1 MEVSKLWFFEKFI
14 IKKFFAPKLKQ
25 KTNFF
30 RLLAVAQRAGL
41 GLRDALFSIKNS
53 ETNRGL
59 IMIIQDLIDQLTQG
73 YTFSQAMEN
82 HEYFFQIEEIELVRS
97 AETMG
102 NLPEILDE
110 IAIELENNQRING
123 KIKKAMTYPIV
134 LVVFAVV
141 AVTILLIYVI
151 PTIVTM
157 FPNQESLPSLTK
169 FMMGASWFIKNAR
182 FLIFLII
189 VGILLAYRFLY
200 KYVLAFK
207 VFIDK
212 LMVTL
217 PAVSGVVKTYYMY
230 RFSKLLSQLYSA
242 WVSPILSLK
251 LMGNTFTNFFY
262 KKKALEIKENLNA
275 GFSFSES
282 MEWSSLFDPILVQ
295 IIHVGEDTGN
305 ITEVLKKMADFYR
318 DMLQTKIDILMD
330 LIQPLL
336 MAIIAVVIGII
347 VGSIFLPMA
356 ELVNVIQ

>member
-1 MEVSKLWFFEKFI
+1 
-14 IKKFFAPKLKQ
+14 
-25 KTNFF
+25 
-30 RLLAVAQRAGL
+30 
-41 GLRDALFSIKNS
+41 
-53 ETNRGL
+53 
-59 IMIIQDLIDQLTQG
+59 
-73 YTFSQAMEN
+73 MEN
-82 HEYFFQIEEIELVRS
+82 HEYFFHREEIELVRS
-97 AETMG
+97 AENMG

-110 IAIELENNQRING
+110 IAVELENNQRING

-169 FMMGASWFIKNAR
+169 FMMNASGFIKNTW
-182 FLIFLII
+182 FLILLII
-189 VGILLAYRFLY
+189 IGSVLLYRFLY

-242 WVSPILSLK
+242 GVSPILSLK

-262 KKKALEIKENLNA
+262 KKKVLEIKENLNA

-282 MEWSSLFDPILVQ
+282 ME
-295 IIHVGEDTGN
+295 
-305 ITEVLKKMADFYR
+305 
-318 DMLQTKIDILMD
+318 
-330 LIQPLL
+330 
-336 MAIIAVVIGII
+336 
-347 VGSIFLPMA
+347 
-356 ELVNVIQ
+356 

>member
-41 GLRDALFSIKNS
+41 GLRDALYSIRNS
-53 ETNRGL
+53 ENNKWL
-59 IMIIQDLIDQLTQG
+59 IMIIQDLIDQLTQW
-73 YTFSQAMEN
+73 YTLSQSMEN
-82 HEYFFQIEEIELVRS
+82 HDYFFKEEEIALVRS
-97 AETMG
+97 AESMG

-110 IAIELENNQRING
+110 IAIELENSERING
-123 KIKKAMTYPIV
+123 KNKKAMAYPIV
-134 LVVFAVV
+134 LVIFAIV

-151 PTIVTM
+151 PTIVGM
-157 FPNQESLPSLTK
+157 FPDQQSLPSLTK
-169 FMMGASWFIKNAR
+169 FMMGASG
-182 FLIFLII
+182 FLQRTRYLIALII
-189 VGILLAYRFLY
+189 IGAVLLYRFLY

-212 LMVTL
+212 LMITV
-217 PAVSGVVKTYYMY
+217 PAISGVVKTYYMY

-262 KKKALEIKENLNA
+262 RKKAIEIKENLNA
-275 GFSFSES
+275 GFSFAES

-305 ITEVLKKMADFYR
+305 ITKVLKKMADFYR

-336 MAIIAVVIGII
+336 MAVIAVVIGII

>member
-1 MEVSKLWFFEKFI
+1 MDESRVSKLGFFEKFI

-41 GLRDALFSIKNS
+41 GLRDALFSIRNS

-73 YTFSQAMEN
+73 YTLSQAMGN

-97 AETMG
+97 AEAMG

-110 IAIELENNQRING
+110 IAVELENNQRING

-169 FMMGASWFIKNAR
+169 FMMGASGFIKNTW
-182 FLIFLII
+182 FLILLII
-189 VGILLAYRFLY
+189 IGSVLLYRFLY
-200 KYVLAFK
+200 KYFLAFK
-207 VFIDK
+207 GFIDK
-212 LMVTL
+212 LMITI
-217 PAVSGVVKTYYMY
+217 PAVSGIVKTYYMY

-242 WVSPILSLK
+242 GVSPILSLK

-262 KKKALEIKENLNA
+262 KKKVLEIKENLNA

-282 MEWSSLFDPILVQ
+282 ME
-295 IIHVGEDTGN
+295 
-305 ITEVLKKMADFYR
+305 
-318 DMLQTKIDILMD
+318 
-330 LIQPLL
+330 
-336 MAIIAVVIGII
+336 
-347 VGSIFLPMA
+347 
-356 ELVNVIQ
+356 